1 LSEPDRESAS
11 AAGGSPE
18 GLEPAASA
26 AVTKER
32 PLGILIVDDDP
43 SVRAMLEMGLRHHGF
58 VVSLASQGQEALVLY
73 RDHAQEIDIVLL
85 DVRMPGMDGPQ
96 TLAALRQINPQVRCC
111 FVSGETGDYTQEAL
125 LALGAAH
132 YFKKPFSLSGVTQVL
147 RQLVENTPPKP
158 C

>member
-11 AAGGSPE
+11 ATGIPE
-18 GLEPAASA
+18 GAEPAASP

-58 VVSLASQGQEALVLY
+58 VVWLASHGQEALALY
-73 RDHAQEIDIVLL
+73 RDHAQEIDLVLL

-96 TLAALRQINPQVRCC
+96 TLAALQQINPQVRCC
-111 FVSGETGDYTQEAL
+111 FVSGESGEYTQEAL

-147 RQLVENTPPKP
+147 RQLVERTPPESD
-158 C
+158 